1 MIILFENL
9 PDVVTLK
16 QLAEFLKVSEMTIRR
31 ALISGELK
39 GFKIARDWRIDKKAI
54 LQWIEEQKKN
64 G

>member
-1 MIILFENL
+1 VIVLFENL

-31 ALISGELK
+31 VLISGELK
-39 GFKIARDWRIDKKAI
+39 GFKIARDWRIDKKSI

>member
-1 MIILFENL
+1 MIVLFENL

-31 ALISGELK
+31 VLISGELK
-39 GFKIARDWRIDKKAI
+39 GFKIARDWRIDKKSI